1 MGLSFPICEMARV
14 DETEGPAIPWLCI
27 CVPQDPPSEAM
38 AGLRRWFKLT
48 VAQIS
53 PGSIAVVL
61 LCLGFHVDTNDTTF
75 LSEQIELKFSFPFA
89 LLIFHH
95 VPCPI
100 TSVAV
105 DEKHLSPSGTLGC
118 YHEVGGWAMA

>member
-1 MGLSFPICEMARV
+1 MRLRALPFPGSASVQMG
-14 DETEGPAIPWLCI
+14 T
-27 CVPQDPPSEAM
+27 PPSEAM

-48 VAQIS
+48 VVQIS
-53 PGSIAVVL
+53 PGGIAVVL
-61 LCLGFHVDTNDTTF
+61 LCLGFRVDTSDTTF
-75 LSEQIELKFSFPFA
+75 LSEQVELKFSFPFA
-89 LLIFHH
+89 LLIFPH

-118 YHEVGGWAMA
+118 DNEVGGWAMA